1 MSEIVQVI
9 GKALMEYK
17 DKPGL
22 PREWGLGHAEARA
35 KFYISALESA
45 GYVIVKREPDE
56 AMLIAGYDARNAAR
70 GSAVS
75 GMTIDAQL
83 RAQCFREDAI
93 WHAMIA
99 AQEQKP

>member
-1 MSEIVQVI
+1 MTEREAVVEEIS
-9 GKALMEYK
+9 KAIWNECEY
-17 DKPGL
+17 PGD
-22 PREWGLGHAEARA
+22 AARLA
-35 KFYISALESA
+35 VSALEAA
-45 GYVIVKREPDE
+45 GYVIVKREPTE

-70 GSAVS
+70 GSGVS

-93 WHAMIA
+93 YRAMIA